1 MSLSDIWFAV
11 LGKIVLFL
19 MLLSGI
25 WWFFN
30 SGGTTKR
37 DVKRESSMTN
47 QEQSRNVDSV
57 ENMKTAFGTAK
68 SFAIAGAAFGLVQ
81 NVLFTH
87 VAGSV
92 GDKIAVLFVVVP
104 VWALIAGV
112 VGIIWGKIR
121 GL

>member
-19 MLLSGI
+19 MLLRGI
-25 WWFFN
+25 CWFFN
-30 SGGTTKR
+30 SGEVSKN
-37 DVKRESSMTN
+37 VKKESSMTN
-47 QEQSRNVDSV
+47 SEQVPNADSV
-57 ENMKTAFGTAK
+57 DNVKTAFGTAK

-104 VWALIAGV
+104 VWALIAGI
-112 VGIIWGKIR
+112 VGFIWGKIR
-121 GL
+121 GQ

>member
-11 LGKIVLFL
+11 LGKIALLL

-30 SGGTTKR
+30 SGEASKK
-37 DVKRESSMTN
+37 DAKKESSMTN
-47 QEQSRNVDSV
+47 LEQKQNVDSV
-57 ENMKTAFGTAK
+57 DNVKTAFGTAK
-68 SFAIAGAAFGLVQ
+68 SFAIAGAIFGLVQ

-87 VAGSV
+87 VAGGF

-104 VWALIAGV
+104 VWAVVAGV
-112 VGIIWGKIR
+112 VGFIWGKIR
-121 GL
+121 GQ